1 MAVVLVVVRT
11 IIGERKFHR
20 LSVRTREGRKK
31 RRGNHED
38 GDETSSLV
46 RGGKV
51 ISARRRYRAVEPAAV
66 YDEPRPLGNRSP
78 PPQIAC
84 SLSPFLPPS
93 SSSSSLLLLLFLLL
107 LVLFLLIFLLF
118 SSSIRRG
125 SCRPELWRAACRKR
139 RGSRNESIRRSSG
152 NSERIN
158 EMPGGNLSCYFWVSP
173 KLSFVH
179 DALHSLSFFFF
190 PLGNNSCDSS
200 ILTGS

>member
-1 MAVVLVVVRT
+1 MVVRT
-11 IIGERKFHR
+11 IIGERSFIG
-20 LSVRTREGRKK
+20 SVSGREGIKK

-93 SSSSSLLLLLFLLL
+93 SSSSPLLLFLLL

-173 KLSFVH
+173 KYRLSTI
-179 DALHSLSFFFF
+179 LFFFF
-190 PLGNNSCDSS
+190 LSLPLRNNPCDCP
-200 ILTGS
+200 